1 MLTILAF
8 NSIEFNQILL
18 IFSAFSFAWLLGLV
32 VPGAPGGVGVFEAT
46 ALALL
51 EQKFAPAIVLSA
63 VAFYR
68 LISVLAET
76 FAAGLAWLKQKI

>member
-1 MLTILAF
+1 M
-8 NSIEFNQILL
+8 
-18 IFSAFSFAWLLGLV
+18 FSLAWLLGLV

-46 ALALL
+46 ALTLL
-51 EQKFAPAIVLSA
+51 EQKFSPGIVLSG

-76 FAAGLAWLKQKI
+76 FAAGLALLEQKK